1 MTVHDGNAAG
11 GSAGREPHTD
21 ESQETDGRSVGN
33 LELFFDLTFVYAMSQ
48 VTHLMLSDISWQGFG
63 RGVLALL
70 ALWWAWVCY
79 AWLTNLFEVARV
91 VHTTLIIL
99 AMAAMPIAVIALPTA
114 FTTGA
119 LVFGLALLAVR
130 LINAGMFIASSSQG
144 EAEFASAIRRLMPGL
159 LVGPAL
165 IVAAAFVASPYREL
179 MWVAA
184 AAVDF
189 GSPLIAR
196 ISELRVVPSYF
207 VARHGSVIIIA
218 LGETIVELGAGATQ
232 DLHHPRVLGAVVLGV
247 LISASLWWTY
257 FGLTVGAELRMQRT
271 SAVDR
276 PRLARDAYTYL
287 HLPPPCV
294 FGAVVLGVLISASL
308 WWTYFGLT
316 VGAELRMQRTSAV
329 DRPRLARDAYTYL
342 HLPPP
347 CVFGAVVLG
356 VLISASLWW
365 TYFGLTV
372 GAELRMQRT
381 SAVDRP
387 RLARDAYSYLHLHLP
402 LVAGIIFFAVGA
414 RVSIEHIGEPLAPL
428 PALALTGGVA
438 LFYA

>member
-1 MTVHDGNAAG
+1 MTVDDGNAAG
-11 GSAGREPHTD
+11 GSASRDPDTD
-21 ESQETDGRSVGN
+21 ESRETDGRSVGN

-99 AMAAMPIAVIALPTA
+99 AMAAMLIAVIALPTA

-144 EAEFASAIRRLMPGL
+144 EAELASAIRRLMPGL
-159 LVGPAL
+159 LVGPVL

-179 MWVAA
+179 LWVAA

-189 GSPLIAR
+189 GSPLLAGTNG
-196 ISELRVVPSYF
+196 LRVVPSYF

-232 DLHHPRVLGAVVLGV
+232 DLHHPRVLGAVVIGV

-257 FGLTVGAELRMQRT
+257 FGLTA
-271 SAVDR
+271 
-276 PRLARDAYTYL
+276 
-287 HLPPPCV
+287 
-294 FGAVVLGVLISASL
+294 
-308 WWTYFGLT
+308 
-316 VGAELRMQRTSAV
+316 
-329 DRPRLARDAYTYL
+329 
-342 HLPPP
+342 
-347 CVFGAVVLG
+347 
-356 VLISASLWW
+356 
-365 TYFGLTV
+365 

-387 RLARDAYSYLHLHLP
+387 RLARDAYSYLHLP
-402 LVAGIIFFAVGA
+402 LVAGIVFFAVGT
-414 RVSIEHIGEPLAPL
+414 RVSLEHIDEPLEPLA
-428 PALALTGGVA
+428 ALALTGGVA
-438 LFYA
+438 LFYAAEVAYRWRDHHQLVVDRLLAAAASLLVFPVATSVPAVLSLTILTAIGVLRLAWELWRRPQIGTGRAGTVR

>member
-1 MTVHDGNAAG
+1 
-11 GSAGREPHTD
+11 
-21 ESQETDGRSVGN
+21 
-33 LELFFDLTFVYAMSQ
+33 
-48 VTHLMLSDISWQGFG
+48 
-63 RGVLALL
+63 L

-99 AMAAMPIAVIALPTA
+99 AMAAMLIAVIALPTA

-144 EAEFASAIRRLMPGL
+144 EAELASAIRRLMPGL
-159 LVGPAL
+159 LVGPVL

-179 MWVAA
+179 LWVAA

-257 FGLTVGAELRMQRT
+257 FGLTAGAEERMRRT
-271 SAVDR
+271 SA
-276 PRLARDAYTYL
+276 A
-287 HLPPPCV
+287 
-294 FGAVVLGVLISASL
+294 
-308 WWTYFGLT
+308 
-316 VGAELRMQRTSAV
+316 
-329 DRPRLARDAYTYL
+329 
-342 HLPPP
+342 
-347 CVFGAVVLG
+347 
-356 VLISASLWW
+356 
-365 TYFGLTV
+365 
-372 GAELRMQRT
+372 
-381 SAVDRP
+381 DRP
-387 RLARDAYSYLHLHLP
+387 RLARDAYSYLHLP
-402 LVAGIIFFAVGA
+402 LVAGIVFFAVGA
-414 RVSIEHIGEPLAPL
+414 RVSVEHIGEPLAPL

-438 LFYA
+438 LFYAAEVAYRWRDHHQLVVDRLLTAAAALLVFPVAVSVPAVLSLAVLTAIGVLRLAWELWRRPQIGTGRAGTVR

>member
-21 ESQETDGRSVGN
+21 ESRESQETDGRSVGN

-48 VTHLMLSDISWQGFG
+48 VTHLMLSDITWQGFG

-99 AMAAMPIAVIALPTA
+99 AMAGMLIAVIALPTA

-130 LINAGMFIASSSQG
+130 LINAGMFIASSSRD
-144 EAEFASAIRRLMPGL
+144 EAELASAIRRLAPGL
-159 LVGPAL
+159 LIGPAL
-165 IVAAAFVASPYREL
+165 IVAAAFMPSPYREL
-179 MWVAA
+179 LWIAA

-218 LGETIVELGAGATQ
+218 LGETIVELGAGATE

-257 FGLTVGAELRMQRT
+257 FGLTAGAELRMQRT
-271 SAVDR
+271 
-276 PRLARDAYTYL
+276 P
-287 HLPPPCV
+287 
-294 FGAVVLGVLISASL
+294 
-308 WWTYFGLT
+308 
-316 VGAELRMQRTSAV
+316 
-329 DRPRLARDAYTYL
+329 
-342 HLPPP
+342 
-347 CVFGAVVLG
+347 
-356 VLISASLWW
+356 
-365 TYFGLTV
+365 
-372 GAELRMQRT
+372 
-381 SAVDRP
+381 AVDRP
-387 RLARDAYSYLHLHLP
+387 RLARDAYSYLHLP
-402 LVAGIIFFAVGA
+402 LVAGIIFFAVGT
-414 RVSIEHIGEPLAPL
+414 RVSVEHIDEPLAPL
-428 PALALTGGVA
+428 AALALTGGVA
-438 LFYA
+438 LFYAAEVAYRWRDHHQLTVDRLLAAAASLLVFPVAISVPAVLSLTILTAIGILRLAWELWRRPQIGTGRAGTVR

>member
-1 MTVHDGNAAG
+1 MTVDDDDAG
-11 GSAGREPHTD
+11 GSAGRKPDTD
-21 ESQETDGRSVGN
+21 DSRESRETNGRSVGN

-79 AWLTNLFEVARV
+79 AWLTNTFETAQVIR
-91 VHTTLIIL
+91 TTLIIV
-99 AMAAMPIAVIALPTA
+99 AMAAMLIAVIALPTA

-144 EAEFASAIRRLMPGL
+144 EAELASAIRRLMPGL
-159 LVGPAL
+159 LVGPVL

-179 MWVAA
+179 LWVAA
-184 AAVDF
+184 AAIDF

-218 LGETIVELGAGATQ
+218 LGETIVELGAGATE

-247 LISASLWWTY
+247 LISATLWWTY
-257 FGLTVGAELRMQRT
+257 FGLTAGAE
-271 SAVDR
+271 A
-276 PRLARDAYTYL
+276 
-287 HLPPPCV
+287 
-294 FGAVVLGVLISASL
+294 
-308 WWTYFGLT
+308 
-316 VGAELRMQRTSAV
+316 
-329 DRPRLARDAYTYL
+329 
-342 HLPPP
+342 
-347 CVFGAVVLG
+347 
-356 VLISASLWW
+356 
-365 TYFGLTV
+365 
-372 GAELRMQRT
+372 RMQRT

-387 RLARDAYSYLHLHLP
+387 RLARDAYSYLHLP

-438 LFYA
+438 LFYAGEVAYRWRDHHQLVVDRLLAAAACLLAFPVATSVPAVLSLTILTAIGVLRLAWELWRRPQIGTGRAGIVR

>member
-21 ESQETDGRSVGN
+21 ESRESQETDGRSVGN

-99 AMAAMPIAVIALPTA
+99 AMAAMLIAVIALPTA

-144 EAEFASAIRRLMPGL
+144 EAELASAIRRLMPGL
-159 LVGPAL
+159 LIGPVL

-179 MWVAA
+179 LWIAA

-218 LGETIVELGAGATQ
+218 LGETIVELGAGATE

-257 FGLTVGAELRMQRT
+257 FGLTA
-271 SAVDR
+271 
-276 PRLARDAYTYL
+276 
-287 HLPPPCV
+287 
-294 FGAVVLGVLISASL
+294 
-308 WWTYFGLT
+308 
-316 VGAELRMQRTSAV
+316 
-329 DRPRLARDAYTYL
+329 
-342 HLPPP
+342 
-347 CVFGAVVLG
+347 
-356 VLISASLWW
+356 
-365 TYFGLTV
+365 

-387 RLARDAYSYLHLHLP
+387 RLARDAYSYLHLP

-438 LFYA
+438 LFYAGEVAYRWRDHHQLVVDRLLAAAACLLTCPVATSVPAVLSLTILTAIGVLRLAWELWRRPQIGTGTAGTVQ

>member
-11 GSAGREPHTD
+11 GSAAREPHTD
-21 ESQETDGRSVGN
+21 ESRESQETDGRSVGN

-48 VTHLMLSDISWQGFG
+48 VAHLMLSEISWQGFG

-70 ALWWAWVCY
+70 ALWWAWVCF

-99 AMAAMPIAVIALPTA
+99 AMAAMLIAVIALPTA

-119 LVFGLALLAVR
+119 LVFGLALLGVR

-144 EAEFASAIRRLMPGL
+144 EAELASAIRRLMPGL

-179 MWVAA
+179 LWVAA

-218 LGETIVELGAGATQ
+218 LGETIVELGAGAE
-232 DLHHPRVLGAVVLGV
+232 DLHHRRVLGAVVLGV

-257 FGLTVGAELRMQRT
+257 FGLTA
-271 SAVDR
+271 
-276 PRLARDAYTYL
+276 
-287 HLPPPCV
+287 
-294 FGAVVLGVLISASL
+294 
-308 WWTYFGLT
+308 
-316 VGAELRMQRTSAV
+316 
-329 DRPRLARDAYTYL
+329 
-342 HLPPP
+342 
-347 CVFGAVVLG
+347 
-356 VLISASLWW
+356 
-365 TYFGLTV
+365 

-387 RLARDAYSYLHLHLP
+387 RLARDAYSYLHLP
-402 LVAGIIFFAVGA
+402 LVAGIVFFAVGT
-414 RVSIEHIGEPLAPL
+414 RVSVEHIDESLAPL
-428 PALALTGGVA
+428 AALALTGGVA
-438 LFYA
+438 LFYAAEVAYRWRDHHQLTVDRLLAAAASLLVFPVAISVPAVLSLTILTAIGVLRLAWELWRRPHIGTGRAGTVR